1 MVTTIQTNKVLRL
14 QNAATKTWIYNN
26 DLVTKGGCE
35 LKKIIQLRDRNLNCG
50 AIYKAV
56 RCISEEGGSNSI
68 TPIER
73 YRTRNEIIEDD
84 RDAQRILSVR
94 AAVAV
99 DTSPA
104 EDYART
110 VGQAHVRRR
119 ASQAAPA
126 GDGSTA
132 FVNLLSSKITLDVSG
147 ATFYHD
153 SWTDFHFNIR
163 NPYNV
168 QSPKTIWTERTRSTP
183 NYADAAYAT
192 EYFRQDRKRQTH
204 TTAIS
209 GTTTTILV
217 SDSWYFDAGFFDI
230 TKGSVSYRKVPL
242 KELPDSLFPNKI
254 EQTSHTLLICMVCSD
269 RQNHN
274 TVATCRPFCLLNYR
288 KINSTE
294 EETRN
299 VMMKTNDERMKH
311 IKGDYPTATADVLR
325 RKEACQ

>member
-1 MVTTIQTNKVLRL
+1 MQLAHFIDTFPKHFQLSDKSE
-14 QNAATKTWIYNN
+14 
-26 DLVTKGGCE
+26 DE
-35 LKKIIQLRDRNLNCG
+35 KI
-50 AIYKAV
+50 
-56 RCISEEGGSNSI
+56 
-68 TPIER
+68 
-73 YRTRNEIIEDD
+73 
-84 RDAQRILSVR
+84 
-94 AAVAV
+94 
-99 DTSPA
+99 
-104 EDYART
+104 
-110 VGQAHVRRR
+110 
-119 ASQAAPA
+119 
-126 GDGSTA
+126 STC
-132 FVNLLSSKITLDVSG
+132 SKITLDVSG

-325 RKEACQ
+325 RKEAC